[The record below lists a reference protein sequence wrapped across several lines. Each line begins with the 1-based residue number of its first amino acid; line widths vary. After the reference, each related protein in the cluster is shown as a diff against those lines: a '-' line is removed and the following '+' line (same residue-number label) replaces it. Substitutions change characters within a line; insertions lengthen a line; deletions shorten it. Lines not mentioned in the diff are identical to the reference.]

1 MHRVPAARCA
11 AAHEQPEGTANVG
24 ESSDGESGDDAQGHS
39 MLRAAC
45 TSAKAATCRRD
56 AEEDGARGRL
66 KRVRCEHAHDACLHR
81 GCCND
86 HLPDDA
92 LYKDDVLRAAGEEK
106 CMYQESES
114 SAKMTG
120 SRMAFASRG

>member
-24 ESSDGESGDDAQGHS
+24 ESSDGESGDGAQGHS

-86 HLPDDA
+86 HLPDDCTV
-92 LYKDDVLRAAGEEK
+92 YKDDVLRAAGEEK
-106 CMYQESES
+106 CTR
-114 SAKMTG
+114 KVKVVPK
-120 SRMAFASRG
+120 